1 VFVKRFIASDMQEA
15 MRRINREFG
24 PDAVILENRRVRQK
38 GILGFFKKKVFE
50 VVAAYEPKPK
60 KEAPKEP
67 AKEAPQ
73 AAAPIAPEAPREEA
87 PAQAAQEPA
96 DPAGDATTVYM
107 SKDTPEKSAPED
119 DTHIQLGMQMQ
130 ELREA
135 VQEFT
140 NRISIVGSEK
150 TGTYSSE
157 ILNIYN
163 GLLECD
169 VDESICKEIAS
180 QAESIKSRRDIDAK
194 TVAQQLILDRLGDPM
209 PLKLKKFDQNVL
221 LFVGPT
227 GAGKTTTLAKLAG
240 RLKFKENLD
249 VGLINTDTY
258 RVGAMEHIRI
268 FAEIMDIPVAMA
280 YSAQEL
286 RDALTSMADKDVVL
300 IDTAG
305 KNARDEEYHRELQEY
320 IEVCQADEIYL
331 VLSVVTGTKACRD
344 TIKHYSFIKDYKL
357 IITKLDEAG
366 VWGNVLN
373 IADFSKKG
381 ISYITNGQNVPD
393 DIRDVDTYRLV
404 AGIVGDEEICYD

>member
-1 VFVKRFIASDMQEA
+1 MFVKRFIASDMQEA

-24 PDAVILENRRVRQK
+24 PDAVILENRRVRPK
-38 GILGFFKKKVFE
+38 GITGFFKKKVFE
-50 VVAAYEPKPK
+50 VVAAYEPNRPK
-60 KEAPKEP
+60 KEAKQETV
-67 AKEAPQ
+67 Q
-73 AAAPIAPEAPREEA
+73 AAPPKPPEESREERVKSVAPEALKMAGSAATVSISEE
-87 PAQAAQEPA
+87 
-96 DPAGDATTVYM
+96 
-107 SKDTPEKSAPED
+107 TPEKSGSQEV
-119 DTHIQLGMQMQ
+119 THIQLGLQMQ

-140 NRISIVGSEK
+140 NRISIVGGEK
-150 TGTYSSE
+150 AGAYSTDVQS
-157 ILNIYN
+157 IFN

-169 VDESICKEIAS
+169 VQEDICKEIAS
-180 QAESIKSRRDIDAK
+180 QTESIRSQRDIDAK

-209 PLKLKKFDQNVL
+209 PLKLKKFGQNVL

-268 FAEIMDIPVAMA
+268 YSEIMDIPVAMA
-280 YSAQEL
+280 YSAEEL
-286 RDALTSMADKDVVL
+286 KEALVKMSNKDVIL

-305 KNARDEEYHRELQEY
+305 KNSRDEDYQRELREY
-320 IEVCQADEIYL
+320 IEVSQADEIYL
-331 VLSVVTGTKACRD
+331 VISVVTGTKACRE

-357 IITKLDEAG
+357 IITKLDETG

-404 AGIVGDEEICYD
+404 TGIVGDEGICYD

>member
-1 VFVKRFIASDMQEA
+1 MFVKRFIASDMQEA
-15 MRRINREFG
+15 MRRIHREFG
-24 PDAVILENRRVRQK
+24 PDAVILENKRVRQK
-38 GILGFFKKKVFE
+38 GMTGLFKKKVFE
-50 VVAAYEPKPK
+50 VVAAYEPNRPK
-60 KEAPKEP
+60 KEAVKEEPK
-67 AKEAPQ
+67 
-73 AAAPIAPEAPREEA
+73 AAAPAAPEEPRPESVPVDTEPKEA
-87 PAQAAQEPA
+87 TRVS
-96 DPAGDATTVYM
+96 TTVYM
-107 SKDTPEKSAPED
+107 SKDTPEESDTQD

-140 NRISIVGSEK
+140 SRISIVGGEK
-150 TGTYSSE
+150 TETYSND

-169 VDESICKEIAS
+169 VHEDICREIAS
-180 QAESIKSRRDIDAK
+180 QAESIRSRRDIDAR
-194 TVAQQLILDRLGDPM
+194 TVTQQLILDRLGDPM

-221 LFVGPT
+221 LFIGPT

-286 RDALTSMADKDVVL
+286 KDALTRMADKDVVL

-305 KNARDEEYHRELQEY
+305 KNSKDEEYQRELREY
-320 IEVCQADEIYL
+320 IEVSQVDEIYL
-331 VLSVVTGTKACRD
+331 VLSVVTGTKACKD

-357 IITKLDEAG
+357 IITKLDEVG

>member
-1 VFVKRFIASDMQEA
+1 MFVKRFIASDMQEA

-24 PDAVILENRRVRQK
+24 PDAVILENKRVRRK
-38 GILGFFKKKVFE
+38 GVIGFFKKKVFE
-50 VVAAYEPKPK
+50 VVAAYEPRPK
-60 KEAPKEP
+60 KEA
-67 AKEAPQ
+67 AKEAPRTV
-73 AAAPIAPEAPREEA
+73 PPTAPEESLPVTADP
-87 PAQAAQEPA
+87 EPA
-96 DPAGDATTVYM
+96 EEVPASTTVYM
-107 SKDTPEKSAPED
+107 SQEAPEKSEAED
-119 DTHIQLGMQMQ
+119 DTHVQLGMQMQ

-135 VQEFT
+135 VQAFT
-140 NRISIVGSEK
+140 SRISIVGGEK
-150 TGTYSSE
+150 TGIYSND
-157 ILNIYN
+157 IMNIYN

-169 VDESICKEIAS
+169 VHEDICKEIAS
-180 QAESIKSRRDIDAK
+180 QAESIKSRRDIDAR
-194 TVAQQLILDRLGDPM
+194 TVTQQLILDRLGDPM

-221 LFVGPT
+221 LFMGPT

-240 RLKFKENLD
+240 RLKFKENLE

-286 RDALTSMADKDVVL
+286 KDALTRMADKDVVL

-305 KNARDEEYHRELQEY
+305 KNARDEEYQRELREY
-320 IEVCQADEIYL
+320 IEVCQADEVYL

-344 TIKHYSFIKDYKL
+344 TIRHYSFIKDYKL

-404 AGIVGDEEICYD
+404 AGIVSDEEICYD